1 MKVKDNAIDKALSQ
15 FKRKVKNSGLL
26 KELRD
31 REYYEKPSIRKRNKR
46 KKRQLRAKY
55 SDWNKFLIFFF
66 IFNFNK
72 LFFSIIAVRCD
83 WKITIFI
90 RY

>member
-1 MKVKDNAIDKALSQ
+1 MNSRQRKKELQKYQNCLPYVKVKDNAIDKALSQ

-55 SDWNKFLIFFF
+55 SD
-66 IFNFNK
+66 
-72 LFFSIIAVRCD
+72 
-83 WKITIFI
+83 
-90 RY
+90 